1 MFVYCPPKELPVLE
15 SVTQPD
21 GKRYYVS
28 PSGKKLPS
36 VTTVMG
42 AMKKQAIMEWRNAVG
57 EEEANRVSKYASG
70 RGNRVHALAEKYLKN
85 DPIQWMR
92 EMPDA
97 VAMFR
102 SMVPHM
108 HRINN
113 IHYIEQALWS
123 ERIGLAGRVDLIA
136 EWDGVLSVI
145 DFKTS
150 SRVKERD
157 DIHNYFEP
165 FIGGGSVL
173 LEVLKR
179 LEKNEISIFGN
190 IIVGD
195 INGDLI
201 VTGNITAQQFI
212 ISSSILSL
220 FWLSF
225 GNVLMPMLVVIKIS
239 FLPIDV
245 FKLLDSNI
253 ILNLVSI
260 IFDS

>member
-1 MFVYCPPKELPVLE
+1 MFTHCPPKVLPDLK
-15 SVTQPD
+15 SVTLPD
-21 GKRYYVS
+21 GKRMYTT

-102 SMVPHM
+102 SMVPHI

-136 EWDGVLSVI
+136 EWDGVSSVI

-150 SRVKERD
+150 KKIKTKE
-157 DIHNYFEP
+157 DIPEYFAQCTAYSCMYEELV
-165 FIGGGSVL
+165 GSPIEQIVIVMGVEQSKPLIFVEKVEDHINNL
-173 LEVLKR
+173 LEH
-179 LEKNEISIFGN
+179 
-190 IIVGD
+190 
-195 INGDLI
+195 
-201 VTGNITAQQFI
+201 ITFYKKT
-212 ISSSILSL
+212 
-220 FWLSF
+220 
-225 GNVLMPMLVVIKIS
+225 N
-239 FLPIDV
+239 
-245 FKLLDSNI
+245 
-253 ILNLVSI
+253 
-260 IFDS
+260 